1 MTTTQTTKENPLATE
16 KVATLFIK
24 LAIPAVVAQIVNL
37 LYNMVD
43 RMYIG
48 RLQDV
53 GSIALT
59 GIGVTS
65 PLLMTIS
72 AFAVLL
78 GAGGAPQASK
88 FLGAKEKAKAE
99 TVLSTAFSTAILLG
113 LGLSV
118 ILLIFLRPILNVLG
132 ASASSLPYA
141 YDYASIYLVGT
152 VFVTVSLGM
161 NQFISVQGFAKAAM
175 GTTLIGAI
183 LNIVLDPILIF
194 ACNMGVR
201 GAALATIISQA
212 ISAIYVTN
220 FLRSEKSHLRLHLAL
235 PQLKVLLLILALG
248 FSPFIMN
255 ATESLL
261 QMSFNRSLFYYGGDL
276 AVATMSVNSMIRL
289 FSILPVAGFAQG
301 AVSLISFNYG
311 AKNVKRI
318 KETVKLLIATTL
330 GLTIFFTCIL
340 ELFPSFFVHL
350 FTSNAKLIKA
360 TIPTL
365 RIYVAGTF
373 LAGLQMGC
381 QNAFIAFSQAKLSAS
396 MALLRKIVL
405 LIPLIYILPNFIQP
419 QVYAVYAAEPV
430 SDTIAA
436 LVTGFVF
443 FRFLKSELHNLES
456 SNNYIKDL

>member
-1 MTTTQTTKENPLATE
+1 MTTKFTSKTNPLATE
-16 KVATLFIK
+16 KVSTLFIK

-48 RLQDV
+48 RLEKV

-88 FLGAKEKAKAE
+88 LLGAKEKDKAE
-99 TVLSTAFSTAILLG
+99 TVLNTAFSSALLLG
-113 LGLSV
+113 LSLSV
-118 ILLIFLRPILNVLG
+118 VLLIFLNPILNLLG
-132 ASASSLPYA
+132 ASATSLPYA

-152 VFVTVSLGM
+152 VFVIISLGM

-183 LNIVLDPILIF
+183 SNIILDPIFIF
-194 ACNMGVR
+194 TFNMGVR

-220 FLRSEKSHLRLHLAL
+220 FLHSGKSHLRLHLAWPKL
-235 PQLKVLLLILALG
+235 RVLLLILALG

-261 QMSFNRSLFYYGGDL
+261 QVSFNRSLFFYGGDL

-311 AKNVKRI
+311 AKNVARI
-318 KETVKLLIATTL
+318 KETIKILVTTTL
-330 GLTIFFTCIL
+330 GLTIIFTCIL
-340 ELFPSFFVHL
+340 ELFPSFFVGL
-350 FTSNAKLIKA
+350 FTSNPTLIA
-360 TIPTL
+360 ASVPTL

-405 LIPLIYILPNFIQP
+405 LIPLIYILPNFIGP

-436 LVTGFVF
+436 LVTTYVF
-443 FRFLKSELHNLES
+443 FSFLREELNSLASENS
-456 SNNYIKDL
+456 Y

>member
-1 MTTTQTTKENPLATE
+1 MTNISINSKNPLATE
-16 KVATLFIK
+16 KVSTLFIK

-48 RLQDV
+48 RLQEV
-53 GSIALT
+53 GAIALT
-59 GIGVTS
+59 GIGVSS

-78 GAGGAPQASK
+78 GAGGAPQASRL
-88 FLGAKEKAKAE
+88 LGAKEKGKAE
-99 TVLSTAFSTAILLG
+99 TVLSTAFSTAVLLG
-113 LGLSV
+113 LALSI
-118 ILLIFLRPILNVLG
+118 ILLSFLKPILLMLG
-132 ASASSLPYA
+132 ASAASLPYA

-152 VFVTVSLGM
+152 VFVMVSLGM

-183 LNIVLDPILIF
+183 LNIILDPIFIF
-194 ACNMGVR
+194 TFSLGVK
-201 GAALATIISQA
+201 GAALATILSQA

-220 FLRSEKSHLRLHLAL
+220 FLRSSKSHLHLVFAW
-235 PQLKVLLLILALG
+235 PKVKVLMLILALG

-261 QMSFNRSLFYYGGDL
+261 QMSFNRSLFFYGGDL

-311 AKNVKRI
+311 AKNIKRI
-318 KETVKLLIATTL
+318 KETVKLLVATTL

-340 ELFPSFFVHL
+340 ELFPSLFVKL
-350 FTSNAKLIKA
+350 FTSNSELINA

-381 QNAFIAFSQAKLSAS
+381 QNAFIAFSQAKLSAC

-436 LVTGFVF
+436 LVTAYVF
-443 FRFLKSELHNLES
+443 FRFLKSELKRLANE
-456 SNNYIKDL
+456 I